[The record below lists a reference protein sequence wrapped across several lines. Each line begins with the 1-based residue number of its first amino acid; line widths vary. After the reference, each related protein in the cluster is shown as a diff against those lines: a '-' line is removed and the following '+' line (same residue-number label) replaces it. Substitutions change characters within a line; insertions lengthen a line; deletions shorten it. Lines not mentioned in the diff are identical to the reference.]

1 VALYFSI
8 ERALWAASVLAE
20 LLLICRLFRE
30 GLVGRYPF
38 FAAFLAAD
46 VICSLVLM
54 QTDIKSR
61 GYSQAFRICTLIM
74 TLFRLGLAAEVYEHI
89 CKHFPGIGR
98 FRVGMAAVLML
109 LATLLAVFTF
119 RSNLVDQWAIPRTI
133 VLVIQR
139 YLGEIVAA
147 VFALTWIFLRFVLSI
162 RQPFQ
167 PNVWNHWRIATI
179 YFGVSGAAH
188 LVALSTGRTMAILLI
203 NSAMLAAQLVCFL
216 AWCHVMRRS
225 GEELPAFQRLSPD
238 QVQTVEQ
245 YNRELLGTV
254 RSLPGEISVR
264 QAENRDTP
272 LHRGRLR

>member
-1 VALYFSI
+1 MALYFSI
-8 ERALWAASVLAE
+8 ERALWAATVLAE
-20 LLLICRLFRE
+20 LLLIYRLFRE
-30 GLVGRYPF
+30 GLIRRYPF
-38 FAAFLAAD
+38 FATFLMAD
-46 VICSLVLM
+46 VICSMVLM

-61 GYSQAFRICTLIM
+61 DYSQAFRICTLIM

-216 AWCHVMRRS
+216 AWFHVMRRS

-254 RSLPGEISVR
+254 RSLPGEISAR

-272 LHRGRLR
+272 LHRGRPR